1 METKI
6 EALRVVGQPVSR
18 KDGKDIVTGNV
29 LYGVD
34 MTLPGMLHGV
44 IVRSSIPSGKITRLD
59 VSRANGAAGV
69 KAVLT
74 AADVPSTRFGYGI
87 KDELIFAAE
96 QVRYA
101 AEPLAAIAAVDEHAA
116 EEAARL
122 VEVEYE
128 PEPGVFDV
136 MEATRDGAPLVH
148 EDMGSY
154 EPNRLVTREWK
165 PRLKT
170 NIVHQNEFS
179 RGDVEQGFREAEHV
193 FEDTFRTKR
202 VHHCY
207 MEPHGC
213 VAKVEGD
220 KITVWTSTQKAFI
233 VRATLA
239 DIFGVPEGSIRVVCT
254 KIGGGFGGKNGVRL
268 EHYAVALALKT
279 GRPVRVV
286 MRRSE
291 EFTASAGSV
300 PAAIVIKT
308 GVKRDGTIT
317 ARQAKFFWDCGA
329 YTDGLP
335 ASNRALKDAAGPYRI
350 PHLQVTSSLVYTNTM
365 RGCPFRGLGVP
376 EAIWA
381 GESQMD
387 MIAHRL
393 GFDPVELRMKNLLEH
408 GDVSPNGDVVD
419 DVTAKECL
427 QRAVD
432 EIGYGK
438 SRAKSRDRVIG
449 VSMVYKT
456 PTGAGGLSSAV
467 VSINRDGSVQLL
479 VGSSDVGGGMET
491 SLAQIA
497 AEELGVEVGDVSVAS
512 ADTSTVPFDHGTY
525 SSRVLVSSGMAVL
538 SAVKEA
544 RSELLKIAG
553 EILGEEPLS
562 LLLRQKKIYRRTGTE
577 AATVESIF
585 QNPRCRQK
593 TIVATSTVI
602 DDGHKSGWRFGAQ
615 AVEIAVDRETGRIE
629 VLRVVS
635 VHDVGKAVNPPLVV
649 GQVEGGVVMGLG
661 YALSEELHLDDDG
674 RIINAEFSD
683 YGILFAQEV
692 PPIQTILLESP
703 LADGPFGAKGIGEI
717 GLFAVA
723 PAIANALQN
732 ACGVR
737 ITELPMRP
745 EKVLAALESAV
756 SSLKGSAVL

>member
-1 METKI
+1 M
-6 EALRVVGQPVSR
+6 EALRVVGQPVTR
-18 KDGKDIVTGNV
+18 KDGRDIVTGNV
-29 LYGVD
+29 VYGIDV
-34 MTLPGMLHGV
+34 TLPGMLHGA
-44 IVRSSIPSGKITRLD
+44 IVRSSIPSGKISRID
-59 VSRANGAAGV
+59 VSRAVGVAGV
-69 KAVLT
+69 RAVLT
-74 AADVPSTRFGYGI
+74 AADVPSGRFGYGI
-87 KDELIFAAE
+87 KDELIFAADK
-96 QVRYA
+96 VRYA
-101 AEPLAAIAAVDEHAA
+101 AEPLAAIAAVDEQAA

-128 PEPGVFDV
+128 PTPGIFDV
-136 MEATRDGAPLVH
+136 LDATRDEAPLVH
-148 EDMGSY
+148 EDMASY

-170 NIVHQNEFS
+170 NVVHHNEFS
-179 RGDVEQGFREAEHV
+179 RGDVEQGFRDAEHV

-233 VRATLA
+233 VRAMLA
-239 DIFGVPEGSIRVVCT
+239 DIFSVPEGSIRVVCT

-268 EHYAVALALKT
+268 EHYAVVLALKT
-279 GRPVRVV
+279 GRPVRIV

-308 GVKRDGTIT
+308 AVKRDGTIT

-335 ASNRALKDAAGPYRI
+335 ASNRAIKDDAGPYRI
-350 PHLQVTSSLVYTNTM
+350 PHLRVTSSLVYTNTM

-387 MIAHRL
+387 MIANRL
-393 GFDPVELRMKNLLEH
+393 GLDPVEFRMKNLLER
-408 GDVSPNGDVVD
+408 GDSSPNGDVVD
-419 DVTAKECL
+419 DVSAKECL
-427 QRAVD
+427 QKAV
-432 EIGYGK
+432 EKIGYGK
-438 SRAKSRDRVIG
+438 AVTKTREHG
-449 VSMVYKT
+449 VGISMVYKT
-456 PTGAGGLSSAV
+456 PTGPGGLSSARV
-467 VSINRDGSVQLL
+467 TINRDGSVQVL

-512 ADTSTVPFDHGTY
+512 ADTAMVPFDHGTY
-525 SSRVLVSSGMAVL
+525 SSRVLVSSGTAVL
-538 SAVKEA
+538 RAAADA
-544 RSELLKIAG
+544 RAELLKIAA
-553 EILGEEPLS
+553 EVVGEEPSS

-577 AATVESIF
+577 AATVEAIF

-593 TIVATSTVI
+593 TIAATSTVI

-615 AVEIAVDRETGRIE
+615 AVEIAVDRQTGQIE

-649 GQVEGGVVMGLG
+649 GQIEGGVVMGLG
-661 YALSEELHLDDDG
+661 YALAEELYLDDG

-683 YGILFAQEV
+683 YGIPFAQQV
-692 PPIQTILLESP
+692 PPIETVLLESP
-703 LADGPFGAKGIGEI
+703 LVDGPFGAKGIGEI

-745 EKVLAALESAV
+745 EKVLASLESAAE
-756 SSLKGSAVL
+756 SLKGSAVL